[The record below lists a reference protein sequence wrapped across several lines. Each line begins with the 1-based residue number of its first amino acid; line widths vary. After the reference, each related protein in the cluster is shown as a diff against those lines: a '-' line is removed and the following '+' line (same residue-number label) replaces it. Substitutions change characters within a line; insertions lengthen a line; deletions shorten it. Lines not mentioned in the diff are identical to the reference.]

1 VYLVRR
7 PVPGTLLYHSALLRV
22 LSRSA
27 YDIYYMRGISVQTV
41 HDPKMSK
48 ISKFRGW
55 PWDGYS
61 VVEDA

>member
-1 VYLVRR
+1 MWDGYL
-7 PVPGTLLYHSALLRV
+7 
-22 LSRSA
+22 
-27 YDIYYMRGISVQTV
+27 IYYMRGISVQTV

>member
-1 VYLVRR
+1 MFKTDATVRFGQILSANR
-7 PVPGTLLYHSALLRV
+7 TLRYGKFNE
-22 LSRSA
+22 
-27 YDIYYMRGISVQTV
+27 YMRWISVQTV
-41 HDPKMSK
+41 HPPKMSK